1 LSDGNNQNNSSPAL
15 TAFTLISLLE
25 ASESERQDQTDS
37 LASRDGV
44 TNDQQ
49 QTLVIR
55 NEILDKILS
64 CLSLAKDGDGGV
76 MTSDPYTTAL
86 TAYALVLANR
96 TDEARKKI
104 DWMMLHA
111 QRNNSLIWWQKIGS
125 FVSFSLIIFFKN
137 IFLI

>member
-1 LSDGNNQNNSSPAL
+1 
-15 TAFTLISLLE
+15 
-25 ASESERQDQTDS
+25 
-37 LASRDGV
+37 
-44 TNDQQ
+44 
-49 QTLVIR
+49 
-55 NEILDKILS
+55 
-64 CLSLAKDGDGGV
+64 LAKDGDGGV

-125 FVSFSLIIFFKN
+125 FVSFLLIIFFKN